1 MWKIIATAYIAK
13 CLGCSGITA
22 SGVPADYRK
31 HYVAASPHWPLGSCV
46 ELKLQDKWVRYTV
59 QDRGPK
65 KKNHFDILV
74 ATKAEAVKW
83 GVQDI
88 QARPC
93 KVPSSTKK

>member
-13 CLGCSGITA
+13 CLGCTGITA
-22 SGVPADYRK
+22 SGMRADYRK
-31 HYVAASPHWPLGSCV
+31 HYVAASPHWPLGTCV
-46 ELKLQDKWVRYTV
+46 ELKIQNQWVRYTV

-74 ATKAEAVKW
+74 SNKKEALDW
-83 GVQDI
+83 GVRSI

-93 KVPSSTKK
+93 TKTKNK